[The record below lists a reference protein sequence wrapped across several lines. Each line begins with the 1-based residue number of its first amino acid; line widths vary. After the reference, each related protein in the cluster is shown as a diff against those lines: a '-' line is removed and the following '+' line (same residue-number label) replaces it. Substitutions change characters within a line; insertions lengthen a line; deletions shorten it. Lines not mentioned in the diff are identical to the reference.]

1 MAYSIF
7 YFDEVE
13 IDIKEARS
21 WYKATAEKLE
31 NRFVQ
36 AIENMIIKL
45 QEWPKAY
52 AIRYKNVRIAH
63 PPIFPYSIHFYIDD
77 VENRIIIIAIV
88 HGRRHPDVAKKRL

>member
-21 WYKATAEKLE
+21 WYKATDEKLE

-36 AIENMIIKL
+36 AIENTIIKL

-52 AIRYKNVRIAH
+52 AIRYKMFVLHIPQFFH
-63 PPIFPYSIHFYIDD
+63 TPFTFILMMFKI
-77 VENRIIIIAIV
+77 E
-88 HGRRHPDVAKKRL
+88 L